1 MEQWLQNEY
10 VFSGRIFRVRA
21 GEARLDDGT
30 VAPRE
35 IVEHTGGVGVVPYL
49 GDSVV
54 LVKQYRISIG
64 REILEIPAGRL
75 EGDEDPAYRAA
86 CELEEEVGCRA
97 GRLELVSKCYP
108 SPGFTNQ
115 LDYIYLA
122 FDIERCEQR
131 LEFDERI
138 EIVHLPLTDV
148 PGMLADCAF
157 EDAKTIIGLRE
168 LLLRLGK

>member
-1 MEQWLQNEY
+1 MTEEETPFELTEEL
-10 VFSGRIFRVRA
+10 S
-21 GEARLDDGT
+21 E
-30 VAPRE
+30 E
-35 IVEHTGGVGVVPYL
+35 IVSKE
-49 GDSVV
+49 
-54 LVKQYRISIG
+54 K
-64 REILEIPAGRL
+64 
-75 EGDEDPAYRAA
+75 
-86 CELEEEVGCRA
+86 ELEEEVGCRA

-148 PGMLADCAF
+148 PTIVGDRRVHFLFVSNHVVDLLGGASVAD
-157 EDAKTIIGLRE
+157 
-168 LLLRLGK
+168 LLERLSS